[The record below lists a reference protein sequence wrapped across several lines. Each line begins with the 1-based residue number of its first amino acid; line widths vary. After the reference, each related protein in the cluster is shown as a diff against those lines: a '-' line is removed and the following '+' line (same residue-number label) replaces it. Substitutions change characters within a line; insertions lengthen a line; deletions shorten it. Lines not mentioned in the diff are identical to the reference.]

1 MQDVLTHS
9 MFNTYLIGIIGT
21 LALLFTAII
30 GWIGV
35 RLHNKVD
42 TIDTK
47 MAEAIEIMRAIERE
61 LRGDF
66 SKLDRRVTRI
76 EDHTALASPPL
87 VRER

>member
-1 MQDVLTHS
+1 

-21 LALLFTAII
+21 LALLFAALI

-47 MAEAIEIMRAIERE
+47 MAEAIEIMRAIERD

-76 EDHTALASPPL
+76 EDHPALASPPL